1 MKGPPQDVIENKMG
15 KIRFWID
22 VKYTL
27 DAIKS
32 FLRTVTDNNIIKE
45 LESIEKMEIAVLN
58 EIYNEITFVMN
69 QFDIYSNVY
78 KKWSNYRF
86 DKAIKQ
92 ETQQKNLLEFIQIWG
107 NNFISWKRQGDNHV
121 SS

>member
-32 FLRTVTDNNIIKE
+32 FIRTVAGNNIIKE

-58 EIYNEITFVMN
+58 EIYNEISFILS
-69 QFDIYSNVY
+69 QFDIYSDKY
-78 KKWSNYRF
+78 KEWSKFRF
-86 DKAIKQ
+86 DKTIKYNDHRN
-92 ETQQKNLLEFIQIWG
+92 NLLEFIKIWG
-107 NNFISWKRQGDNHV
+107 NNFISWKEEGDNNV
-121 SS
+121 SR